1 MKKIFVGVIG
11 AAVTI
16 LGASAA
22 SAASAIIDGITVNDY
37 GRVNPAG
44 PDFAQPGFAAPT
56 AQIQIG
62 QVSGPGNPPE
72 FANPGWDPYGASDTT
87 HPWWNIEGG
96 TVTFNGSGDA
106 LTIVW
111 GSPNDNNPAATNT
124 VSFYSGANG
133 TGSLIGQVLAS
144 DLYSNFSNIDNT
156 QDPGYLVSFMTPA
169 QYGSVVFTTGSS
181 DFEFAAVPEPSTWAM
196 LGIGF
201 AGLAGVA
208 GRKRAR
214 NSPRAGARLSQQPER
229 TRPQFA
235 QLARRAPRPLLQLL
249 VLSDGGFFR
258 SRRRCHSKRKGQCPI
273 ASVRSTASG
282 GCV

>member
-1 MKKIFVGVIG
+1 M
-11 AAVTI
+11 T
-16 LGASAA
+16 
-22 SAASAIIDGITVNDY
+22 IDGITINEY

-44 PDFAQPGFAAPT
+44 PDYAQPGFGTGT

-62 QVSGPGNPPE
+62 QVNVMPPNPPE
-72 FANPGWDPYGASDTT
+72 LDNPGWNPYGLSDTT

-96 TVTFNGSGDA
+96 QVTFNGPGNA

-124 VSFYSGANG
+124 VSFYTGANG

-156 QDPGYLVSFMTPA
+156 QDPGFLVSFMTPHT
-169 QYGSVVFTTGSS
+169 YGSVVFTTGSS

-201 AGLAGVA
+201 AGLALA
-208 GRKRAR
+208 GYK
-214 NSPRAGARLSQQPER
+214 
-229 TRPQFA
+229 
-235 QLARRAPRPLLQLL
+235 
-249 VLSDGGFFR
+249 R
-258 SRRRCHSKRKGQCPI
+258 SRRDRLAPALG
-273 ASVRSTASG
+273 
-282 GCV
+282 

>member
-1 MKKIFVGVIG
+1 MNKIFLGVIG
-11 AAVTI
+11 AAMTI

-44 PDFAQPGFAAPT
+44 PDFGQPGVGTGT

-62 QVSGPGNPPE
+62 QANVMPPNPPE

-96 TVTFNGSGDA
+96 TVTLNGPGDA

-133 TGSLIGQVLAS
+133 TGSLIGKVLAS
-144 DLYSNFSNIDNT
+144 DLYSNFSGIDNT

-201 AGLAGVA
+201 VGLAGLAG
-208 GRKRAR
+208 RKRQR
-214 NSPRAGARLSQQPER
+214 NRL
-229 TRPQFA
+229 
-235 QLARRAPRPLLQLL
+235 APAL
-249 VLSDGGFFR
+249 G
-258 SRRRCHSKRKGQCPI
+258 
-273 ASVRSTASG
+273 
-282 GCV
+282 